1 MYKIKS
7 IPEDFIVEEIPL
19 IKFDDKGKYTY
30 FLLKKTNYNT
40 EKVIQKLSRYFKIPR
55 KKFCYAGNK
64 DKKAVTK
71 QYCSVKG
78 KIKDVEFADINIKV
92 IGYGDEPISLGALKG
107 NKFTI
112 TVRNITKLPDK
123 TDFIINYFDEQ
134 RFGKHNLEVGLCII
148 KKDFKK
154 AAELLELETKN
165 NDYIGA
171 IRTIPFKILKLII
184 NSLQSYLWNE
194 VASDYIKSK
203 TKDYSEVKYKHG
215 IFIFPNKKLD
225 NFEIPLISFDTEFEN
240 NEIENLYFKKLKK
253 LDLTLRDFVIRSMPD
268 ITPMGHERNLIV
280 DVKKL
285 LIDKLE
291 NDDLNKGRKKVAV
304 KFELNKGSYATIVL
318 RKLL

>member
-7 IPEDFIVEEIPL
+7 VPEDFIVEEIPL
-19 IKFDDKGKYTY
+19 FDFDDKGKYTY
-30 FLLKKTNYNT
+30 FLLKKKDYNT

-55 KKFCYAGNK
+55 KRFGYAGNK

-78 KIKDVEFADINIKV
+78 KIKDVEFADITIK
-92 IGYGDEPISLGALKG
+92 IKGYGDEPISLGVLKG

-112 TVRNITKLPDK
+112 TIRNITKLPGK

-134 RFGKHNLEVGLCII
+134 RFGRNNLEIGLCII

-154 AAELLELETKN
+154 AAELLDVEVKN

-171 IRTIPFKILKLII
+171 IRTIPFKTLRLII

-194 VASDYIKSK
+194 VVSDYIKSK

-225 NFEIPLISFDTEFEN
+225 NFEIPLISFDTEFDN
-240 NEIENLYFKKLKK
+240 KEIENLYFKKLKK
-253 LDLTLRDFVIRSMPD
+253 LELTSRDFVIRSLPD
-268 ITPMGHERNLIV
+268 ITPLGNKRNLIT

-285 LIDKLE
+285 LVGKLE
-291 NDDLNKGRKKVAV
+291 NDVLNKNKKKVIV

-318 RKLL
+318 RNLL